1 MAGVNLQVL
10 KKLNSAFEENV
21 PDEKVYND
29 AEEVIRNFL
38 AYSPERVYNG
48 DYTSNVYSF
57 FSNYLRYAIEKRR
70 LNPNNILM
78 FLVKHTYNYIGL
90 YLIGMVIRS
99 GANPNVS
106 VNTKDYG
113 KIHILAALA
122 TRVDGPDPYF
132 NNVCALLRL
141 LGSDYNYPVYRFS
154 ESGQDALDFTF
165 VESIGG
171 NSDRRSSVLTK
182 DFMIQFGK
190 NPEFDI
196 NTYMTSLTLPE
207 ATQLIIASDDYDKL
221 EKNLSNDYM
230 EFIKSTRQNTVG
242 MLVDLSTAY
251 CTNIP
256 KNITEKEFPLIT
268 ESFNGQVLPLYAAS
282 TSLNKK
288 MFNYFVNKG
297 SQVKYLTM
305 NCLTVYYKIYSKE
318 EIRLY
323 ENAYNMILD
332 AINVGAYMDRYQ
344 FMEINV
350 GGNYDQI
357 NQIQVAYSDPQWE
370 KVCRIKSDK
379 PRQEIKEIAFN
390 LNLDYDLSEEKL
402 CKKLKQMSM
411 RSKDDL
417 FSAAIRRQE
426 DRVEAYTSSTTDYLN
441 TDNPPK
447 NRCSLRSTVLKN
459 PYAYND
465 ARMAFY
471 KSPKDGEVYCFTSDT
486 FNDLLSSK
494 INPYNGENLPVKFLS
509 TIKTQINLLN
519 ELGVIK
525 TNITVKDALKE
536 VFEKSTINNDKTDYS
551 YNTVISALE
560 LSGVSKERFNNL
572 SIISQRDTILRD
584 ICGVNLKHFDKLTTM
599 HRVKTVARVIYSIS
613 KKPGNPNPA
622 EIFNEVGRAI
632 GGGDLIEENENQ
644 DDVTQLLNQ

>member
-1 MAGVNLQVL
+1 MSEGNLEML
-10 KKLNSAFEENV
+10 KKLNSAFEENI

-38 AYSPERVYNG
+38 FPNPERVYNG
-48 DYTSNVYSF
+48 DYTSNIYSF
-57 FSNYLRYAIEKRR
+57 FSNYLRYAIQERR

-78 FLVKHTYNYIGL
+78 YLVKHTYNYIGL

-113 KIHILAALA
+113 RIHILAALA
-122 TRVDGPDPYF
+122 TREDGPDLFF
-132 NNVCALLRL
+132 NQVCALLRI
-141 LGSDYNYPVYRFS
+141 LGSDYNYPVYKYS
-154 ESGQDALDFTF
+154 EPGQESLDFTF
-165 VESIGG
+165 VESISG
-171 NSDRRSSVLTK
+171 SSERRNNTLTR

-196 NTYMTSLTLPE
+196 DTYMTSLTLPE
-207 ATQLIIASDDYDKL
+207 ATQLIIASDDYNKL
-221 EKNLSNDYM
+221 KKNMNNDYM
-230 EFIKSTRQNTVG
+230 DFIRNNIEPTVG
-242 MLVDLSTAY
+242 FFVDLSTAY
-251 CTNIP
+251 CTNIS
-256 KNITEKEFPLIT
+256 KNVTEKEFPLIT
-268 ESFNGQVLPLYAAS
+268 ETYNGQVIPLYAAA

-297 SQVKYLTM
+297 AQVKYLTV
-305 NCLTVYYKIYSKE
+305 NCLTLYYKIYSKE

-323 ENAYNMILD
+323 MNAYEMILD

-344 FMEINV
+344 FMEINI

-357 NQIQVAYSDPQWE
+357 NQIQLAYSDPQWE

-379 PRQEIKEIAFN
+379 PRQEIKHIAFDLN
-390 LNLDYDLSEEKL
+390 LNYELSEEKL
-402 CKKLKQMSM
+402 CKKLKQMSLEN
-411 RSKDDL
+411 KEDI
-417 FSAAIRRQE
+417 FSAAVRRQE
-426 DRVEAYTSSTTDYLN
+426 DRIQADTSSTTDYLN
-441 TDNPPK
+441 TDSPPK
-447 NRCSLRSTVLKN
+447 HRCNLRTTVLKN

-486 FNDLLSSK
+486 FNDLISSK
-494 INPYNGENLPVKFLS
+494 INPYTGENLPIKFLS
-509 TIKTQINLLN
+509 TIKTQVNLLT

-525 TNITVKDALKE
+525 SNITVKDALKE

-551 YNTVISALE
+551 YNTVVSALE
-560 LSGVSKERFNNL
+560 LSGVSKERFNSL
-572 SIISQRDTILRD
+572 SVISQRDTILRD

-613 KKPGNPNPA
+613 KKPGNPNPR
-622 EIFNEVGRAI
+622 EIFDEVGRAI
-632 GGGDLIEENENQ
+632 GGGDLIDDYENE